1 MHKVY
6 AGTLNGGLTTNCC
19 RDKTFSKCRSYKKK
33 PARRENKT
41 NTRKVDKAKKLHV
54 HGVHFIW

>member
-1 MHKVY
+1 MVDWQ
-6 AGTLNGGLTTNCC
+6 LTVAEIKHFQNADPT
-19 RDKTFSKCRSYKKK
+19 KKK